1 MTTVHAYTNDQR
13 ILDLPHRDLR
23 RARPAAVRM
32 IPTTTGAATS
42 VGLVL
47 TPLQGKL
54 EGLAIRVPTP
64 NVSVVDFVAA
74 VERETSK
81 TELNEAFCPGS
92 QSPGVSLPWEAW
104 CGGEITGS
112 LGARLHPGERSGV
125 MRQRANPAVIGGFIV
140 GAVALIVIGLLVF
153 GRGGFLTEQRT
164 SVLYFE
170 DAVEGLSVGA
180 PVTFQGVRIGSVR
193 DIQVQYLPREGEFRV
208 PVFIDL
214 EPGRV
219 KEVGVG
225 DQPREGEA
233 FLTSLIERGLRAQLQ
248 LQSLVTGQLFV
259 QLGFHPDTPVRL
271 VGAAGEVP
279 EIPTIPTALAQASA
293 AAKSLLERL
302 EQLPLDQ
309 LFAHLL
315 RTVQGLDHLVN
326 APEVFAAVRSLAHT
340 LATTQ
345 QLLSR
350 VDGQMPEILDEVDGT
365 VATTHGLLTDLRQLV
380 RHVDGH
386 VTPLADGVQETLGTA
401 RATLRDGQQFLRHV
415 DGRVTR
421 LADSLADTSDTARG
435 TLVQAQRRLDQQ
447 LGDALQDVSAAAR
460 AVRVLA
466 DYLER
471 NPNALLFGK
480 GGDRR

>member
-1 MTTVHAYTNDQR
+1 
-13 ILDLPHRDLR
+13 
-23 RARPAAVRM
+23 
-32 IPTTTGAATS
+32 
-42 VGLVL
+42 
-47 TPLQGKL
+47 
-54 EGLAIRVPTP
+54 
-64 NVSVVDFVAA
+64 
-74 VERETSK
+74 
-81 TELNEAFCPGS
+81 
-92 QSPGVSLPWEAW
+92 
-104 CGGEITGS
+104 
-112 LGARLHPGERSGV
+112 
-125 MRQRANPAVIGGFIV
+125 MRQQANPAVIGGFVV

-153 GRGGFLTEQRT
+153 GGGRILAERRT

-180 PVTFQGVRIGSVR
+180 PVTLHGVRIGAVR
-193 DIQVQYLPREGEFRV
+193 DIKVQYLPREGEFRV
-208 PVFIDL
+208 PVFIDI

-225 DQPREGEA
+225 GRPREGEA

-259 QLGFHPDTPVRL
+259 QLGFHPGTAVRL
-271 VGAAGEVP
+271 VGGAGEVP
-279 EIPTIPTALAQASA
+279 EIPTIPMALAQASA
-293 AAKSLLERL
+293 AAQSLLERL

-326 APEVFAAVRSLAHT
+326 APEVFAILRSLEHT
-340 LATTQ
+340 MATTQ
-345 QLLSR
+345 QLIAR
-350 VDGQMPEILDEVDGT
+350 VDGQVPGLLDEVGGAAAAART
-365 VATTHGLLTDLRQLV
+365 LLTDLRQLV

-386 VTPLADGVQETLGTA
+386 VTPLADGVRETLGTA
-401 RATLRDGQQFLRHV
+401 RATLRDGQQVLRHV

-421 LADSLADTSDTARG
+421 LADSLADTADTARG

-471 NPNALLFGK
+471 NPNALLIGK